1 MSKRT
6 MADLRKRH
14 TPATASARITLNS
27 ALLAEIERAEEQLE
41 EARKNDDSLAGG
53 SAELARRVV
62 ELHEQAQ
69 KEEDTFTFQA
79 VGARQWS
86 DMLSQHPP
94 SKEQR
99 AEGLDHDPD
108 PFSRAAMAASA
119 IEPKLTAEDVDWLYD
134 NLSLGQYRRLWGA
147 CLAANVGVSGPKA
160 QPSATATR
168 LASGPKSTTAL
179 REVSRGA
186 SSSAAS

>member
-1 MSKRT
+1 

-62 ELHEQAQ
+62 ELHEQA
-69 KEEDTFTFQA
+69 KEEEETFTFA
-79 VGARQWS
+79 AISARAWS
-86 DMLSQHPP
+86 DLQSQHPP

-99 AEGLDHDPD
+99 EEGLNTDPD
-108 PFSRAAMAASA
+108 PFSRAALAASA
-119 IEPKLTAEDVDWLYD
+119 SEPKLTPEDVDWLYD
-134 NLSLGQYRRLWGA
+134 NLSVGQYQRLWST
-147 CLAANVGVSGPKA
+147 CLAVNVGVSGPKA
-160 QPSATATR
+160 QPSAIATR